1 MTADPKGEALA
12 TRLEALAEA
21 LRSARL
27 RLQPAEDHR
36 RRSMLAAI
44 DRYLLAS
51 PDDSPVPA
59 LVAIVGLSGTGK
71 STILN
76 SLAQREVATTGL
88 TRPTTTTPVMLAH
101 RAHAGRYWSDFMAQ
115 VEDRVGEAVEL
126 VLGDERLLQNV
137 TLVDTVAPRDGDDEL
152 LGLADL
158 CVVVTSASRYADAS
172 GWDLIRAV
180 RRSGV
185 PMLFVL
191 NRVPTEPGVGEKVSR
206 HYAEL
211 LAAEDFL
218 EEGDPNSL
226 FVIAEQG
233 IQETS
238 RGLPPA
244 PIAGLHKELES
255 LADPEFRS
263 QLLQQARA
271 SVLGGLVGRCE
282 ALGAVVAKEIINT
295 ERLMGVVDDIYQQHV
310 DQLDVAARAGHHAGI
325 DVWSQ
330 LGRRELAHTM
340 TRRSGIAA
348 QEAAEAWSKDPTG
361 RRLMGEAALDLW
373 RHGAGTEAEAVEVLE
388 GWLRKMNSLAAE
400 RSRRG
405 RIPGRRKRVVRAL
418 IGSALES
425 ESRSAPRTL
434 VRYYGENGAV
444 AVVRSGRELLKTAFA
459 ELAVFDSDRFAA
471 MLEDPRKLDGL
482 KAALDEHGPH
492 FSGVAEW

>member
-1 MTADPKGEALA
+1 MTVNVDRDELA
-12 TRLEALAEA
+12 TRLEALAQG

-27 RLQPAEDHR
+27 KLRAAEDNR
-36 RRSMLAAI
+36 RQSMVAAI

-51 PDDSPVPA
+51 PEDSPVPA
-59 LVAIVGLSGTGK
+59 LVTIVGLSGTGK

-76 SLAQREVATTGL
+76 SLAQREVSTTGM
-88 TRPTTTTPVMLAH
+88 TRPTTTTPVMWAH

-115 VEDRVGEAVEL
+115 VENRVGDAVEL

-137 TLVDTVAPRDGDDEL
+137 TLVDTVAPREGVDGL

-172 GWDLIRAV
+172 GWDLMRAV

-211 LAAEDFL
+211 LAAEGFL
-218 EEGDPNSL
+218 EDGDPDSL

-255 LADPEFRS
+255 LSDPEFRS
-263 QLLQQARA
+263 QLLQQARD
-271 SVLGGLVGRCE
+271 SVLAGLAGRCE
-282 ALGAVVAKEIINT
+282 ALADVVAEEMT
-295 ERLMGVVDDIYQQHV
+295 STSRLMGVVDDIYQQQV
-310 DQLDVAARAGHHAGI
+310 DELDAAARAGHHAGI
-325 DVWSQ
+325 DVSSQ
-330 LGRRELAHTM
+330 EGRRELAASM
-340 TRRSGIAA
+340 TRRAGIAA
-348 QEAAEAWSKDPTG
+348 QEVAEAWSKDPLG
-361 RRLMGEAALDLW
+361 RRLMEQAKVDLW
-373 RHGAGTEAEAVEVLE
+373 RHGGDTEARAVEVLDA
-388 GWLRKMNSLAAE
+388 WLRRMGSLAAE

-405 RIPGRRKRVVRAL
+405 RIPRRRKRVVHTL
-418 IGSALES
+418 IGSVLES
-425 ESRSAPRTL
+425 ESQPAPRAL
-434 VRYYGENGAV
+434 IRYYGENGAV
-444 AVVRSGRELLKTAFA
+444 AVVRSGRELLKTTFA
-459 ELAVFDSDRFAA
+459 TLAVFDSDRFALL
-471 MLEDPRKLDGL
+471 LEDPRNLERL
-482 KAALDEHGPH
+482 KGVLDEHGPH
-492 FSGVAEW
+492 FSDAAAK